1 MMRPNLSLIQAAD
14 VPGQD
19 REPNREPNREPSAS
33 ERGSRRFL
41 LATRRDLRGDTTEG
55 NS

>member
-1 MMRPNLSLIQAAD
+1 MSKVSSVASGGLRSGCL
-14 VPGQD
+14 
-19 REPNREPNREPSAS
+19 REHGAS
-33 ERGSRRFL
+33 ERGSRRFF

>member
-1 MMRPNLSLIQAAD
+1 MMRPNLSLIQAAN
-14 VPGQD
+14 VPGHD
-19 REPNREPNREPSAS
+19 REPNREPSAS